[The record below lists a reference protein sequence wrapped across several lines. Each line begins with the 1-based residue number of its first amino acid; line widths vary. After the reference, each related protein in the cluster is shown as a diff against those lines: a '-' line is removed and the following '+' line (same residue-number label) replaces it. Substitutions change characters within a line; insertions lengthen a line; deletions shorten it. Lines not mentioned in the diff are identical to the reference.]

1 MAEHRRRRPSSG
13 STRPSPRPPRWW
25 TRNLR
30 SPSPRA
36 SEDPNGGASTSAP
49 SASPPDVPPPDP
61 VLDDVDE
68 DDTPAPPSARPEA
81 RRRREKRERRR
92 GGDGVTFAPGTSGDA
107 SGEEDDRPRGRKD
120 DEDDERRGGARGRTF
135 LEWVVFIIGIALHI
149 AVDVAIMFTPSIKS
163 SRRGSASRT
172 TPAGEE
178 PPREQTR
185 RRRRGASAAARRTT
199 SFVPRGGAR
208 PARVS
213 ALDRADV
220 PPSCGD
226 TSAPRWKQAP
236 RVPRERCGWRR
247 AAAGRGEAARRGG
260 GEAQEGQGTR
270 HGTRPAGGAVAPRR
284 RVACRVVYRESGSTR
299 RVGYPNAS
307 GVASQNIAR
316 RGIVARAAPTQPR
329 RSRALALLALVAS
342 STKYQSPNGTP
353 SEWFDSDISHVRD
366 VEQPS
371 EHDRVQVRERGPGE
385 PG

>member
-1 MAEHRRRRPSSG
+1 MAEHRKAKAKQWLDETFPETPRCGGRGTSDPRVRGDERGSERRRFHFG
-13 STRPSPRPPRWW
+13 A
-25 TRNLR
+25 LR
-30 SPSPRA
+30 VPAGRA
-36 SEDPNGGASTSAP
+36 
-49 SASPPDVPPPDP
+49 PPDP

-163 SRRGSASRT
+163 RQKRFGVADH
-172 TPAGEE
+172 A
-178 PPREQTR
+178 R
-185 RRRRGASAAARRTT
+185 RRRAADASKPVEARRGASAAARRTT

-208 PARVS
+208 PARVN
-213 ALDRADV
+213 ARWTARTCL
-220 PPSCGD
+220 PSCGD
-226 TSAPRWKQAP
+226 TSAPRAGNKSSA
-236 RVPRERCGWRR
+236 RSTKSRCVWRR
-247 AAAGRGEAARRGG
+247 RSGGSRGGGTRRGG

-299 RVGYPNAS
+299 RELGIRNAS
-307 GVASQNIAR
+307 GVCITKKNIAR
-316 RGIVARAAPTQPR
+316 
-329 RSRALALLALVAS
+329 SR
-342 STKYQSPNGTP
+342 
-353 SEWFDSDISHVRD
+353 
-366 VEQPS
+366 
-371 EHDRVQVRERGPGE
+371 
-385 PG
+385 